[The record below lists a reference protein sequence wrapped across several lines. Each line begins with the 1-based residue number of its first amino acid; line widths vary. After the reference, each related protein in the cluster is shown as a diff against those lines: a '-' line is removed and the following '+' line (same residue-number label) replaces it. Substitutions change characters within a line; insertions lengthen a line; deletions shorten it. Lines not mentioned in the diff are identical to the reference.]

1 MSKNTQDITVETFE
15 ELIKKPGILMLDFWA
30 TWCPPCRMFGP
41 IFETA
46 AGKHTDITW
55 GKIDTDAQQDLA
67 RAFHVQSI
75 PTLIVFR
82 DGIMVFEQAGALPA
96 AALEKVVEAIR
107 GLDMEEVRSKAKPM
121 HEEQG

>member
-41 IFETA
+41 IFEAA

-75 PTLIVFR
+75 PTR
-82 DGIMVFEQAGALPA
+82 
-96 AALEKVVEAIR
+96 R
-107 GLDMEEVRSKAKPM
+107 GFP
-121 HEEQG
+121 